1 MVLCS
6 ESKGETEKGGKA
18 WLYVQKFSGKRE
30 GGKLAMG
37 KSEFLIFKLRSP

>member
-6 ESKGETEKGGKA
+6 ESKGETGKA